1 MTMTD
6 ERTPEEIERNIE
18 STRASL
24 KETLTELEHRLS
36 PGHRMHE
43 MRQRINPE
51 SMLPWAAV
59 GAVATGA
66 VLAIRGFR
74 RHSSSYFDGDDMDD
88 AVCFDAPIPSDV
100 VR

>member
-24 KETLTELEHRLS
+24 KETLSELEHRLS
-36 PGHRMHE
+36 PGHRVQE
-43 MRQRINPE
+43 IRQRLDPQL
-51 SMLPWAAV
+51 MLPWAAV

-66 VLAIRGFR
+66 LLAIRGLTR
-74 RHSSSYFDGDDMDD
+74 RRRPYFDDVDEV
-88 AVCFDAPIPSDV
+88 VCLEPSRPSDV
-100 VR
+100 AS